1 MTYTE
6 KTCSNSYSESNNP
19 GYRWNPTLRSVR
31 HLRKMDFGLSEII
44 SIAQGKSTLTTRE
57 KLKEYCY
64 WTQSTPFLS
73 TKDRQPIIFFVQQ
86 NVNIS
91 RHPSP
96 YFWQLTLCCVFTM
109 TLTLGIS
116 IALRLLSW
124 FVSVLFPL
132 EPYRMCTENTVLTFE
147 LHNPFVINTIGNA
160 WLEHF

>member
-1 MTYTE
+1 M
-6 KTCSNSYSESNNP
+6 
-19 GYRWNPTLRSVR
+19 
-31 HLRKMDFGLSEII
+31 
-44 SIAQGKSTLTTRE
+44 
-57 KLKEYCY
+57 
-64 WTQSTPFLS
+64 PFLS

-91 RHPSP
+91 RAPLP
-96 YFWQLTLCCVFTM
+96 YFWQLTLCRVFTM
-109 TLTLGIS
+109 TLALGIS

-160 WLEHF
+160 WFEHF